1 LTQAIETAGAKSFL
15 YVLYLASSMKKVLVA
30 MSGGVDS
37 SVSAALLK
45 DKGCEVAGATMCLG
59 FSAGTG
65 QKKCCGPK
73 EIDDALRVCTA
84 LGMRHY
90 VFDFSEDM
98 EALVIGNFLS
108 EYSRGR
114 TPNPCI
120 ECNRH
125 LKFRVLLKKARAL
138 GFDYLATGH
147 YAGITE
153 QGGSCY
159 LQRPKDRRKD
169 QTYFLY
175 CIAPGDLQQCLF
187 PLADYTKDEVRLLAR
202 QHRLPVA
209 EKPESQDI
217 CFIPE
222 KGLHAF
228 LEARLPEAI
237 PGDIVDAGGTV
248 LGRHKGICF
257 YTIGQRQG
265 LGISAHYPL
274 YVTALDA
281 DRQRVIVGYKNCL
294 KAAGLVAGG
303 INMLSDDVP
312 QQAHAKIRYGHKAQP
327 CSFTVSG
334 DELTVVFNEPQEAVT
349 PGQSVVLYDGDRV
362 LGGGIIEKVLTCEK
376 N

>member
-1 LTQAIETAGAKSFL
+1 
-15 YVLYLASSMKKVLVA
+15 

-37 SVSAALLK
+37 SVSAWLLMK
-45 DKGCEVAGATMCLG
+45 EGYEVEGITMCLG
-59 FSAGTG
+59 ASTGDG
-65 QKKCCGPK
+65 QKKCCGPR
-73 EIDDALRVCTA
+73 EIDDARKVCAA
-84 LGMRHY
+84 LGIKHH
-90 VFDFSEDM
+90 VLDFSREL
-98 EALVIGNFLS
+98 EQQVIGNFLS
-108 EYSRGR
+108 EYAQGR

-125 LKFRVLLKKARAL
+125 LKFRTLLKKARML
-138 GFDYLATGH
+138 GFDCLATGH
-147 YAGITE
+147 YAGIIE
-153 QGGSCY
+153 RDGIFS
-159 LQRPKDRRKD
+159 LRRPKDRRKD

-175 CIAPGDLQQCLF
+175 CIKRYALQHCIF
-187 PLADYTKDEVRLLAR
+187 PLADYTKDDVRTLAR
-202 QHRLPVA
+202 QLRLPVA

-237 PGDIVDAGGTV
+237 PGDIIDARGRV

-265 LGISAHYPL
+265 LGISARKPL

-281 DRQRVIVGYKNCL
+281 ERQCVVVGDKNCL
-294 KAAGLVAGG
+294 IAAGLVAGS

-312 QQAHAKIRYGHKAQP
+312 QHASAKIRYGHKAQP

-334 DELTVVFNEPQEAVT
+334 DELIVKFNKPQEAVT
-349 PGQSVVLYDGDRV
+349 PGQSVVVYDGDVV
-362 LGGGIIEKVLTCEK
+362 LGGGIIERVIGYEHDC
-376 N
+376 